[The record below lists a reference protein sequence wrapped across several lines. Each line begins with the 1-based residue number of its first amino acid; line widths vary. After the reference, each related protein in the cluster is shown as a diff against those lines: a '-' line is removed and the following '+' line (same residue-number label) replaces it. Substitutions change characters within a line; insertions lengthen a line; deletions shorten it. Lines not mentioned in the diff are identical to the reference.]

1 MSAAAACC
9 QTLLSQGPCSQLSRC
24 SCGHLHLA
32 LGPVT
37 VRLEEPVLLELWEVL
52 REGLGALG
60 YAAAKP
66 LPKGDEGAGPPRGG
80 WRQ

>member
-1 MSAAAACC
+1 MSAGGCC
-9 QTLLSQGPCSQLSRC
+9 QTLLSQGSCTQLSRC

-37 VRLEEPVLLELWEVL
+37 VRLEEGALRELWSVL
-52 REGLGALG
+52 RGGLEALG
-60 YAAAKP
+60 EPAHALEA
-66 LPKGDEGAGPPRGG
+66 PPARRGG